1 MGKIITTI
9 INTKRKKEEL
19 GKHSRRKGK
28 KESRREPRDNV
39 ENRKR
44 TRQKKKMINKESGK
58 RETEVRQ
65 ERK

>member
-19 GKHSRRKGK
+19 GKHSRRQGK
-28 KESRREPRDNV
+28 KESRREPRDDV